1 MGADNY
7 HIVSDWRIR
16 GTIDEVYEILPVY
29 SADSTSSRS
38 NEECP
43 FYGVTPI
50 RLLRYYMFPQ
60 ARALC
65 SNLVDWN

>member
-1 MGADNY
+1 VGADNY

-38 NEECP
+38 NEECRSMASP
-43 FYGVTPI
+43 HYVHYATVRFRKLGLCAPI
-50 RLLRYYMFPQ
+50 
-60 ARALC
+60 
-65 SNLVDWN
+65 W